1 MEISIYCN
9 WGGILD
15 QTTTPLPNSA
25 APDRVDHIKTNVHD
39 LVRRQRWI
47 WSSAVLITLLLTVGI
62 ASFAFPGLLESTSDN
77 YAFNLDLALRGLIGL
92 VLIFTVYTVY
102 QQLQIHRLRLNLSK
116 QIETLGHIEERTEE
130 VYKLAVL
137 DSLTGLYNRRS
148 GERRLAEEI
157 SRSFRNVRPLTILLL
172 DLDDLKAINDTF
184 GHPAGDQVIKQFA
197 ENLQKSSRGSDVAI
211 RLGGDEFMV
220 VLPECKAEDVDLVL
234 RRLERRRIEFNGRSI
249 EIKCSAGWTDYRP
262 GESMDSLIQRAD
274 AALYSNKR
282 ARKEQNEPIGAK

>member
-1 MEISIYCN
+1 MEISIYCY

-15 QTTTPLPNSA
+15 QTTTPLPDST
-25 APDRVDHIKTNVHD
+25 APDRAHHIKTNVHD
-39 LVRRQRWI
+39 LVRRQRWL
-47 WSSAVLITLLLTVGI
+47 WSSAVSITLLLTVGI
-62 ASFAFPGLLESTSDN
+62 ASFAFPGLLESTRDN

-102 QQLQIHRLRLNLSK
+102 QQSQIHRLRLNLSK

-157 SRSFRNVRPLTILLL
+157 SRSSRNVRPLTILLL

-184 GHPAGDQVIKQFA
+184 GHPAGDQTIKQFT

-249 EIKCSAGWTDYRP
+249 EIKFSAGWTDYRS

-274 AALYSNKR
+274 AALYANKR